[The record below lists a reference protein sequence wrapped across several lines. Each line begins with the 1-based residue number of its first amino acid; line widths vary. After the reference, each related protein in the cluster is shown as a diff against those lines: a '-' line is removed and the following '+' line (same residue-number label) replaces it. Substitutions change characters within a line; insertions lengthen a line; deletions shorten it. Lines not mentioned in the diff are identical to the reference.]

1 MAADAADRGAI
12 YPVMST
18 TAGPTYTLGATT
30 TVSSTFTTP
39 TIVTPTTRVGVLVGA
54 SSLTMDATMSGKVIA
69 CGAAEDFVLPTIT
82 SGNLGMTFKF
92 VVITTATSLTIT
104 AAATQLLRGGVSVMS
119 TAVGAENDAFSADG
133 TDDLIITMNG
143 TTQGGIIGS
152 WVELYAL
159 STTAWVVNGGLIG
172 SGTIVTPFS

>member
-18 TAGPTYTLGATT
+18 TAGPTYTIGAVTG
-30 TVSSTFTTP
+30 VSQVLTTP
-39 TIVTPTTRVGVLVGA
+39 TITDATQRVSVLVGA
-54 SSLTMDATMSGKVIA
+54 SSLTMDATMSGKVIR

-82 SGNLGMTFKF
+82 SGNLGMHFKF
-92 VVITTATSLTIT
+92 IVTTTATSLTIT
-104 AAATQLLRGGVSVMS
+104 AAALQLLQGGVGMDS
-119 TAVGAENDAFSADG
+119 TTAGDGEAFSADG

-152 WVELYAL
+152 WVELYAA
-159 STTAWVVNGGLIG
+159 STTAWLVTGNLLA
-172 SGTIVTPFS
+172 SGTMVTPFS